1 MIKTQL
7 IADDLNQLG
16 VTKRVRRKR
25 ERERVEEQKRVRG
38 SDDDEEYRCY
48 FS

>member
-25 ERERVEEQKRVRG
+25 ERVEEQKRVRG

>member
-1 MIKTQL
+1 MIKTQP
-7 IADDLNQLG
+7 IADDFESAWSDK
-16 VTKRVRRKR
+16 TRSKK